1 MCRELFADFPIF
13 RNAVAETDVV
23 LKALPLA
30 PKWSTR
36 DAILSD
42 DSARIHLLQLQFSQ
56 PCCTAIQVALI
67 QLLLLW
73 GVIPAAIVGHSSGKI
88 AAAFTAGHLSSAEAI
103 VIAYYV

>member
-1 MCRELFADFPIF
+1 M
-13 RNAVAETDVV
+13 

-42 DSARIHLLQLQFSQ
+42 DSTRIHLLQLSQ

-73 GVIPAAIVGHSSGKI
+73 GVIPAATVGHSSGKI

-103 VIAYYV
+103 VIAYYF